1 MVFTPLFTPNYTRV
15 TPNSHSETCEFADV
29 SKKSHLLINAHYCT
43 DVLEPDDLTVI
54 GFLFCGIEMIEYT
67 QIGICRGGWEDMI
80 LLVVDMQRGLV
91 DEDLYAFDT
100 FIDRTVRLVDAAR
113 KNSVEVIFVQHDAGP
128 GSGMSVGD
136 EDFEIVD
143 QIAPKEEEKVFVKT
157 INSCFGNIEFKE
169 YMEHQDD
176 KRLMVIGLQTNYC
189 IDCTVKSAFERG
201 FAVIIPEGT
210 NSTFD
215 NDYMTGETAVRY
227 YNEDVWEELVDA
239 VTFEEA
245 MTMLEE

>member
-1 MVFTPLFTPNYTRV
+1 
-15 TPNSHSETCEFADV
+15 
-29 SKKSHLLINAHYCT
+29 
-43 DVLEPDDLTVI
+43 
-54 GFLFCGIEMIEYT
+54 
-67 QIGICRGGWEDMI
+67 MI
-80 LLVVDMQRGLV
+80 LLVVDMQKGLV

-157 INSCFGNIEFKE
+157 INSCFGNQEFKE

-176 KRLMVIGLQTNYC
+176 KRLMIIGLQTNYC

-201 FAVIIPEGT
+201 FAVIIPEGNGSPLLQRGCLGRTRRRRDIRRSYDHAGRVT
-210 NSTFD
+210 NSHLS
-215 NDYMTGETAVRY
+215 GHR
-227 YNEDVWEELVDA
+227 
-239 VTFEEA
+239 
-245 MTMLEE
+245 